1 MFLPLGDEPNP
12 RGVPWVT
19 YGLIV
24 VNSVVYL
31 FSLWLSGA
39 PADLN
44 DPALAQ
50 YIGILVE
57 RLPER
62 LSQAELLQRV
72 SAYDMV
78 VFNYGFR
85 PADPVPLALLTS
97 MFLHSGFMH
106 LAGNMLFL
114 WIYGDNVEHRL
125 GPARYLLAYIFTGV
139 AATLFHTVFDAD
151 SQLPLVGASG
161 AISGVLGFYF
171 IWFPHNRVR
180 LWIFLFPIF
189 MRVVSWP
196 ARGVLGLYL
205 FMDNVM
211 PFLLTLG
218 SEGGGV
224 AYGAHI
230 GGFLGGLTW
239 AWWAGRREVAGR
251 GEYRAARGRQA
262 VSPGEAVAALVSE
275 GRFQD
280 AAPAYFQL
288 TSEQSRRL
296 LTPGN
301 SIALGDWLA
310 SHSHPEAA
318 LAVFQR
324 HLRDYP
330 VGPLAAEAHLGAGL
344 VQLNAFGQATAAY
357 QHLVEVFD
365 LDPARDTATRARQAL
380 TEIGTRQKFQVR
392 GGKPSPVQ

>member
-24 VNSVVYL
+24 ANSAVYL
-31 FSLWLSGA
+31 YSLWLGA
-39 PADLN
+39 FPADLS

-50 YIGILVE
+50 YVGILVE
-57 RLPER
+57 RLPGQ
-62 LSQAELLQRV
+62 LSEAELLRRM
-72 SAYDMV
+72 SAYDLV

-97 MFLHSGFMH
+97 MFLHGGFLH

-125 GPARYLLAYIFTGV
+125 GPTRYLLAYVITGV
-139 AATLFHTVFDAD
+139 AATLFHTTFDAD

-180 LWIFLFPIF
+180 LWIALFPIF
-189 MRVVSWP
+189 MRVVHWP
-196 ARGVLGLYL
+196 ARVVLGLYL

-211 PFLLTLG
+211 PFLFTLG
-218 SEGGGV
+218 TEGGGV

-230 GGFLGGLTW
+230 GGFLGGLGW
-239 AWWAGRREVAGR
+239 AWLAGRQEVVSR
-251 GEYRAARGRQA
+251 GEFRSVGDRLA

-275 GRFQD
+275 GRFQA
-280 AAPAYFQL
+280 AAPAYFRL
-288 TSEQSRRL
+288 SSEQSRRL
-296 LTPGN
+296 LAPGN

-310 SHSHPEAA
+310 NHSHPEAA

-330 VGPLAAEAHLGAGL
+330 AGPLAAEAHLGAGL
-344 VQLNAFGQATAAY
+344 VQLNTLGQATAAY

-365 LDPARDTATRARQAL
+365 LDPEPDTASLARQAL
-380 TEIGTRQKFQVR
+380 TEIEARQKFKVP
-392 GGKPSPVQ
+392 G